1 MVDIMSIYNSSSI
14 RAVTVMK
21 IPETLR
27 FIPDHLKTKRMCK
40 YAVKKNYLSIKIC
53 S

>member
-1 MVDIMSIYNSSSI
+1 MSICNSSSI
-14 RAVTVMK
+14 SAVTVMK

-40 YAVKKNYLSIKIC
+40 HALKKICLSIKIC